1 VIVSGKTVAGD
12 GLSTRAGRYV
22 PCPPGGGGGGG
33 VDGPVCGI
41 GVFIAGL
48 WDSARVGYVGVRRDR
63 GCLG

>member
-1 VIVSGKTVAGD
+1 MGYPR
-12 GLSTRAGRYV
+12 GLGGMFPA
-22 PCPPGGGGGGG
+22 PGGGGGGG